1 MGLFKVLGA
10 IAAGAAAVVAAPIVL
25 PAAAAAAAAG
35 AAAAGAAAAG
45 AAGAVAAAG
54 TAAAG
59 AVAGAAGAVGAA
71 AAGAAGTV
79 AAAGTA
85 AAGTVAAAGTAA
97 AGAVAGG
104 VAAVGTAAAG
114 TTAGS
119 AAIGAMTAVGT
130 KVGVAAGAAGL
141 SSVATVTGTSA
152 GAAAVGT
159 MTTSAVVGAHQGYS
173 AKTKLDEAK
182 EIESSAKNKY
192 ELRKSK
198 FDIVEKNAQKAITS
212 LAESK
217 KQIALKLSNFDD
229 LFKKI
234 KNPNEFGKIVV
245 KDYGLGK
252 VDTEIDWEA
261 FPIALK
267 DLTEGILKSYAG
279 GNIIGVAVTG
289 GITSSATAS
298 TGIAISSLS
307 GAAATNAS
315 LAALGGGSL
324 ASGGLGMA
332 GGAVV
337 AKGMV
342 FAPALA
348 IGGIMLNY
356 KSSKVLEDAKD
367 LRREVDRVVGNMDR
381 ATPYYMKLTDLSI
394 AMNRNIN
401 DTVSVFNPI
410 WSKISNIVYSDGHT
424 DAAKMTRDEKMA
436 FYAGIGLAKVLEVQ
450 LKLDFVKNKDT
461 KEEFDVASLIPET
474 TVNECNYKTKGIVKF
489 GNMSNTDLGQI
500 VEKVNGSSVSGYSQT
515 NNLSYSTVRQSS
527 GDDSRVTASELY
539 NRGWRYEHGDG
550 VPEDMELAKD
560 FYRKAAAKG
569 NQMAKSRLNFL
580 ASIS

>member
-1 MGLFKVLGA
+1 MGFFKVLGA

-85 AAGTVAAAGTAA
+85 AAGAAAGVVGAAGTA
-97 AGAVAGG
+97 VAG
-104 VAAVGTAAAG
+104 TA
-114 TTAGS
+114 AGS
-119 AAIGAMTAVGT
+119 AAIGAMSTVGGAVGT
-130 KVGVAAGAAGL
+130 AAGAAGL
-141 SSVATVTGTSA
+141 TSVATVTGTSA

-182 EIESSAKNKY
+182 EIETAAKNKY
-192 ELRKSK
+192 ESRRSR

-245 KDYGLGK
+245 KDNGLGK
-252 VDTEIDWEA
+252 VDTEIDWDA

-279 GNIIGVAVTG
+279 GNIVGLAVTG

-367 LRREVDRVVGNMDR
+367 LRGEVNRVVANMDK
-381 ATPYYMKLTDLSI
+381 ATPYYIKLTDLST

-401 DTVSVFNPI
+401 ETLSVYNPI
-410 WSKISNIVYSDGHT
+410 WSKISNIVYRDGHT

-450 LKLDFVKNKDT
+450 AKLDFIKNKNT
-461 KEEFDVASLIPET
+461 KDEFDVNSLIPET
-474 TVNECNYKTKGIVKF
+474 TVNECNYQAKGIVKF
-489 GNMSNTDLGQI
+489 GNMPNTDLGQI
-500 VEKVNGSSVSGYSQT
+500 VKKVSMS
-515 NNLSYSTVRQSS
+515 
-527 GDDSRVTASELY
+527 
-539 NRGWRYEHGDG
+539 
-550 VPEDMELAKD
+550 
-560 FYRKAAAKG
+560 
-569 NQMAKSRLNFL
+569 
-580 ASIS
+580 